1 MVVDKIADMTTAS
14 QLSARPRDEAFF
26 VAVALALD
34 VDLPGTA
41 DQPVERKAVAAL
53 EGRGVANTGQRFE

>member
-14 QLSARPRDEAFF
+14 QLSAQPRDEAFF

-34 VDLPGTA
+34 VDLPGIA
-41 DQPVERKAVAAL
+41 DQPVER
-53 EGRGVANTGQRFE
+53 